1 MAPRLRFP
9 LPHAEPTSL
18 HDLEGRSLAGRE
30 EEEQPSVRGREGAV
44 LIHAK
49 PASRPGLPIEAPRRH
64 MRLER
69 HLEGGN
75 QERKLLERQA
85 GQIQALRWA
94 GLHVGASSAG
104 HMGCLL
110 LLET

>member
-1 MAPRLRFP
+1 M
-9 LPHAEPTSL
+9 
-18 HDLEGRSLAGRE
+18 
-30 EEEQPSVRGREGAV
+30 

-104 HMGCLL
+104 HLGCLL